1 MIQKFRW
8 RFILISIISLF
19 IVLFV
24 TIGSLIGINFYHDSQ
39 ESQKVMTALVRNSGN
54 LSPHSS
60 PLIDGPAKNSPL
72 TGRRNPES
80 VFQYRYFSVV
90 ENPQGHLAV
99 ADRPKQFNIPQEQ
112 INAKSSQILGKNRK
126 QGITTFRANRYLY
139 QKTTDPSGH
148 RQIIFLNIS
157 LIYQHSWILLRL
169 SIWLGLIALII
180 FALVL
185 ILLSGKAIQ
194 PIILAYHK
202 QQQFITN
209 AGHELKTPLAIISAN
224 TEMQEM
230 IGQEDEWTKSTKEQT
245 ERLTNLINRLISL
258 ARMSETSNLTL
269 SQVNFSD
276 LVEKVSRSF
285 SSVMVKNKLNF
296 KTKIAKDVFVSA
308 EEKSLREL
316 INIFL
321 DNAQKYCDPNGTVNV
336 NLHKN
341 KIKTHG
347 VLVISNTYKA
357 GKNIDYREL
366 FDRFYREDQSHN
378 SKKAG
383 FGIGLS
389 MAQDLVKA
397 FKGKIRVHYA
407 GDTISFIIAL
417 RLVK

>member
-8 RFILISIISLF
+8 RFILISVISLF

-24 TIGSLIGINFYHDSQ
+24 SIGSLIAINFYHDHQ
-39 ESQKVMTALVRNSGN
+39 ESQKVMTALVQNRGN

-60 PLIDGPAKNSPL
+60 PLIDGQAKNNPFM
-72 TGRRNPES
+72 GRRNPES
-80 VFQYRYFSVV
+80 IFQYRYFSVI
-90 ENPQGHLAV
+90 ETPQGKLIV
-99 ADRPKQFNIPQEQ
+99 ADRPRQFNIAQEQ
-112 INAKSSQILGKNRK
+112 INEKGTAILRGHRQ
-126 QGITTFRANRYLY
+126 QGLTTFNANRYLY
-139 QKTTDPSGH
+139 RKIKDGDGR

-157 LIYQHSWILLRL
+157 LIYQHSWILLRI

-180 FALVL
+180 FALIL
-185 ILLSGKAIQ
+185 ISLSGKAIQ

-209 AGHELKTPLAIISAN
+209 AGHELKTPLSIISAN

-230 IGQEDEWTKSTKEQT
+230 TGEENEWTKSTKEQI
-245 ERLTNLINRLISL
+245 ERLTSLIDRLISL
-258 ARMSETSNLTL
+258 ARMSEVHNLTL
-269 SQVNFSD
+269 SKVNFSD
-276 LVEKVSRSF
+276 LVKKVSHNF
-285 SSVMVKNKLNF
+285 SSLMAKNKLHFENQ
-296 KTKIAKDVFVSA
+296 IEDNIFVSA
-308 EEKSLREL
+308 EEKTLREL

-321 DNAQKYCDPNGTVNV
+321 DNAQKYCDPQGTVSV
-336 NLHKN
+336 KLHKN
-341 KIKTHG
+341 KIRTHG

-357 GKNIDYREL
+357 GKNINYNNL
-366 FDRFYREDQSHN
+366 FDRFYREDESHN

-397 FKGKIRVHYA
+397 FKGKIKVHYA

>member
-39 ESQKVMTALVRNSGN
+39 ESQKVMTALVRNRGN

-72 TGRRNPES
+72 MGRRNPES

-90 ENPQGHLAV
+90 ETPQKKLIV
-99 ADRPKQFNIPQEQ
+99 TDRPKQFNIPQDQ
-112 INAKSSQILGKNRK
+112 INDKGAQILSKNRK
-126 QGITTFRANRYLY
+126 QGITTFNANRYLY
-139 QKTTDPSGH
+139 QKITDQGGQ
-148 RQIIFLNIS
+148 RQIIFLNVS

-180 FALVL
+180 FAIVL

-230 IGQEDEWTKSTKEQT
+230 MGQENEWTKSTKEQT
-245 ERLTNLINRLISL
+245 ERLTSLINRLISL
-258 ARMSETSNLTL
+258 ARMSETSNITL
-269 SQVNFSD
+269 SKVNFSG
-276 LVEKVSRSF
+276 LVEKVIHSF
-285 SSVMVKNKLNF
+285 SSVMVKNKLHF
-296 KTKIAKDVFVSA
+296 KTQIAKNVFVSA

-321 DNAQKYCDPNGTVNV
+321 DNAQKYCDPNGMVSV

-357 GKNIDYREL
+357 GKNINYNEL
-366 FDRFYREDQSHN
+366 FDRFYRQDQSHN
-378 SKKAG
+378 SKKGG